1 MQGFDNLCTSTVV
14 DMCTDR
20 YIERMST
27 RDLLVDAA
35 ADLLQRKGYAGT
47 GVSEV
52 LSASAT
58 TKGSLYFH
66 FPGGKE
72 ELAGEALRR
81 RGEAM
86 ADFIRH
92 LLESSPDAATAISA
106 FAAALAAR
114 LSDSDYVRGC
124 ALATATLDAATES
137 EVIRGACAD
146 GYNSWLA
153 LLAQRLEADGWSRED
168 AESEAILALSAL
180 EGALVLARARQDPA
194 PLHTS
199 GRLLSERLR
208 NAAPRR

>member
-1 MQGFDNLCTSTVV
+1 
-14 DMCTDR
+14 MCTDR
-20 YIERMST
+20 YIGLMST

-52 LSASAT
+52 LAASAT

-86 ADFIRH
+86 AAFIRH

-114 LSDSDYVRGC
+114 LSDSDYERGC

-137 EVIRGACAD
+137 
-146 GYNSWLA
+146 
-153 LLAQRLEADGWSRED
+153 
-168 AESEAILALSAL
+168 
-180 EGALVLARARQDPA
+180 
-194 PLHTS
+194 
-199 GRLLSERLR
+199 
-208 NAAPRR
+208 

>member
-1 MQGFDNLCTSTVV
+1 
-14 DMCTDR
+14 
-20 YIERMST
+20 MST

-86 ADFIRH
+86 AAFIRH

-114 LSDSDYVRGC
+114 LSDSDYERGC

-153 LLAQRLEADGWSRED
+153 LLAQRLEADGWSPKTQSRRRFSLCPHSR
-168 AESEAILALSAL
+168 ARLCS
-180 EGALVLARARQDPA
+180 LARVRI
-194 PLHTS
+194 PLRFTPRVGCS
-199 GRLLSERLR
+199 PNDCGTQRLGDSASDTRSPHADRVVLLI
-208 NAAPRR
+208 